1 MLITIYEVENIY
13 FPGKVDDVV
22 VVVGVLVSTLLVA
35 IIIVVLCCWIC
46 KFKSKED
53 ALTSMSGMNF
63 KCGCFCFLNLNK
75 MMTCFARKFTWLLG
89 ENNESFIINIPLL

>member
-1 MLITIYEVENIY
+1 M
-13 FPGKVDDVV
+13 DDVV
-22 VVVGVLVSTLLVA
+22 VVGGVLVSTLLVA
-35 IIIVVLCCWIC
+35 IIIVVHGCWIC

-89 ENNESFIINIPLL
+89 EHNESFIINIPLL